1 MVAGC
6 GNDGH
11 KDLVNEQK
19 NNQPVVAVM
28 VPVRRGNDAT
38 AICSRSQK
46 ETINQQW
53 QRWWWHDVVMMAI
66 EELARSKKTTINQR
80 WQR

>member
-1 MVAGC
+1 VVVMVAGC

-19 NNQPVVAVM
+19 NNQPVEAVM

-53 QRWWWHDVVMMAI
+53 Q
-66 EELARSKKTTINQR
+66 
-80 WQR
+80 